1 MGTLLLG
8 NCLHK
13 LWVIREDMQQ
23 TLKQEQELREENLR
37 LKNQRDQLQNPDE
50 ISHEAREQFG
60 LVKPGEIPYKR
71 WDREDFHNSIEF
83 LLIYGYNDS
92 YIGLIY
98 KYIQEELKT
107 AWQLK

>member
-1 MGTLLLG
+1 MAKRRRKKPLKFNLYKICIILIVIVGTLLLG

-13 LWVIREDMQQ
+13 LWVIHEDMQQ

-71 WDREDFHNSIEF
+71 
-83 LLIYGYNDS
+83 
-92 YIGLIY
+92 
-98 KYIQEELKT
+98 
-107 AWQLK
+107 

>member
-1 MGTLLLG
+1 MDGQKRKRPAARRRRKQPLKFNLYKICIILIIIVGTLLLG

-71 WDREDFHNSIEF
+71 
-83 LLIYGYNDS
+83 
-92 YIGLIY
+92 
-98 KYIQEELKT
+98 
-107 AWQLK
+107 